1 MNMQNE
7 MQITKIAYAM
17 AWCMN
22 GFVYYIIRGPLP
34 WLVIVAATFTII
46 SFFSENPPTLF
57 RILKNLI
64 IALMA
69 GFAVGVLTF
78 PIIQRQAHKMEQ
90 NLTNEDLKNVR
101 IKMEEIQPFKEIT
114 QFAVWASV
122 ICILFAVCLRFFI

>member
-7 MQITKIAYAM
+7 MQITKIAYAK

-78 PIIQRQAHKMEQ
+78 PIIQRQARKMEQ
-90 NLTNEDLKNVR
+90 NLTKEDLKSVR
-101 IKMEEIQPFKEIT
+101 MKMEEIQPFKEIT
-114 QFAVWASV
+114 QFVVWASV
-122 ICILFAVCLRFFI
+122 ICILFAVCLQFFK

>member
-7 MQITKIAYAM
+7 MQITKIAYAK

-78 PIIQRQAHKMEQ
+78 PIIQRQARKMEQ
-90 NLTNEDLKNVR
+90 NLTKEDLKNVR
-101 IKMEEIQPFKEIT
+101 MKMEEIQPFKEIT
-114 QFAVWASV
+114 QFVVWASV
-122 ICILFAVCLRFFI
+122 ICILFAVCLQFFK

>member
-1 MNMQNE
+1 MQNE
-7 MQITKIAYAM
+7 MQITKIAYAK

-22 GFVYYIIRGPLP
+22 GIIHYIIRGPLP
-34 WLVIVAATFTII
+34 WFIIVAATFTII

-64 IALMA
+64 IALMT

-90 NLTNEDLKNVR
+90 NLTKEDLKNVR
-101 IKMEEIQPFKEIT
+101 MKMEGIRPFKEIIE
-114 QFAVWASV
+114 FVIWAS
-122 ICILFAVCLRFFI
+122 ILCILFAVCLRFFI